1 MPPESH
7 AQKILEELRGQANDC
22 HACPLWRDAT
32 QTVFGEGQAHAAMM
46 LVGEQ
51 PGDREDRD
59 GRPFVGP
66 AGALLDRAL
75 AQAVIDRAQVYV
87 TNAGKHFKYRSR
99 GKRRIHQRP
108 DSEEIKPAINGSRQS
123 WSSSRRAYSFAWARQ
138 QRKRCSEGHRTSNAT
153 EATRFPLNSH
163 PWSCL
168 QPTHQRYC
176 SSAITTPGK
185 PRHRRSSEICELPGE
200 SAPSEMGAR
209 IPLGIRRSAAG
220 RRRTL

>member
-7 AQKILEELRGQANDC
+7 AQKMLEELRGQANDC

-32 QTVFGEGQAHAAMM
+32 QTVFGEGPVRAVMM

-75 AQAVIDRAQVYV
+75 AQAGIDRTQVYV
-87 TNAGKHFKYRSR
+87 TNAVKHFKYRSR

-108 DSEEIKPAINGSRQS
+108 DSEEIKACYQWLQAELELVKPCVLVCLGATAAKALLGGTPHIERDRGRALPSELAPLVMLTAHPSAVLRQRDHDARQAGTRALVRDL
-123 WSSSRRAYSFAWARQ
+123 RRAWQDA
-138 QRKRCSEGHRTSNAT
+138 
-153 EATRFPLNSH
+153 LN
-163 PWSCL
+163 
-168 QPTHQRYC
+168 
-176 SSAITTPGK
+176 
-185 PRHRRSSEICELPGE
+185 E
-200 SAPSEMGAR
+200 
-209 IPLGIRRSAAG
+209 
-220 RRRTL
+220 